1 MQITHDQIPHER
13 IAHDEVDLRLR
24 VTARRTGAEGV
35 VVLHLCD
42 PAGADLPAWAPG
54 AHIDLKVSDGMS
66 RQYSLCGEPDDRSL
80 WRIAV
85 LREPK
90 SRGGSER
97 VHTALVEGVE
107 VDVRGPRNNFPLV
120 PSPRY
125 LFIAGGIGI
134 TPILPMLTAA
144 EAAGAEWELHYG
156 GRSRRSMA
164 FLESFE
170 DATDNRVTL
179 HPHDEVGLI
188 DLDKILGASRS
199 ETLVY
204 CCGPEPL
211 LAAVEQRCAAWP
223 PGSLHVERFSPK
235 AVGEPLLAE
244 SFEVELAASGLALT
258 VPPEKSI
265 LQVVEEAGVS
275 VLSSC
280 QEGTCGT
287 CETSVL
293 EGQVDH
299 RDSVLTPAEQ
309 KANDTMF
316 ICVSRAACPRLVL
329 DL

>member
-1 MQITHDQIPHER
+1 VQTT
-13 IAHDEVDLRLR
+13 HDEVDLRLR

-35 VVLHLCD
+35 VVLDLRD
-42 PAGADLPAWAPG
+42 VAGASLPAWAPG
-54 AHIDLKVSDGMS
+54 AHIDLRVTDTLT
-66 RQYSLCGEPDDRSL
+66 RHYSLCGELDDRSV

-90 SRGGSER
+90 SRGGSEW
-97 VHTALVEGVE
+97 VHDALVEGAE

-125 LFIAGGIGI
+125 LFICGGIGI

-144 EAAGAEWELHYG
+144 DAAGADWELHYG

-164 FLESFE
+164 FLEALE
-170 DATDNRVTL
+170 DATGNRVRL

-188 DLDKILGASRS
+188 DLAKILGNPRE

-211 LAAVEQRCAAWP
+211 LAAVEERCAGWP
-223 PGSLHVERFSPK
+223 SGSLHVERFSPK
-235 AVGEPLLAE
+235 DVGQPVLAE
-244 SFEVELAASGLALT
+244 SFEVELTASGVTLT

-265 LQVVEEAGVS
+265 LEIVEEAGVS

-287 CETSVL
+287 CETPVL
-293 EGQVDH
+293 AGTVDH
-299 RDSVLTPAEQ
+299 RDSLLTPAEQ
-309 KANDTMF
+309 QANDTMF
-316 ICVSRAACPRLVL
+316 ICVSRAASPKLVL
-329 DL
+329 EL

>member
-1 MQITHDQIPHER
+1 VQIT
-13 IAHDEVDLRLR
+13 HDEVDLRLR
-24 VTARRTGAEGV
+24 ITARSAGAEGV
-35 VVLHLCD
+35 VVLDLRD
-42 PAGADLPAWAPG
+42 PAGTDLPAWAPG
-54 AHIDLKVSDGMS
+54 AHIDLRVSDALE
-66 RQYSLCGEPDDRSL
+66 RQYSLCGRLDDRSL

-97 VHTALVEGVE
+97 VHTGLVEDME
-107 VDVRGPRNNFPLV
+107 VDVHGPRNNFQMV

-144 EAAGAEWELHYG
+144 EAAGADWELHYG

-164 FLESFE
+164 FLEALE
-170 DATDNRVTL
+170 DATGNRVTL

-188 DLDKILGASRS
+188 DLETILGTPRP

-211 LAAVEQRCAAWP
+211 LAAVEERCAGWP
-223 PGSLHVERFSPK
+223 SGSLHVERFSPK
-235 AVGEPLLAE
+235 DVGEPVLAE
-244 SFEVELAASGLALT
+244 SFEVELAASGLLLT

-287 CETSVL
+287 CETPIL
-293 EGQVDH
+293 EGEVDH
-299 RDSVLTPAEQ
+299 RDSLLTPEEQ
-309 KANDTMF
+309 SANDTMF
-316 ICVSRAACPRLVL
+316 ICVSRAACPKLVL